1 MITPGKP
8 VLGIV
13 GWRGMVGSVLLERMI
28 AEGDFEGADVCFFS
42 TSQVG
47 VLGPEIP
54 GRGATQLLDAHSV
67 DELAKCDVII
77 SAQGGDYTKQV
88 YPALRSRDW
97 RGYWIDAASALRMSD
112 ESCIILDPVNRNVI
126 DRALKSGIRTFVGGN
141 CTVSLLLMA
150 LAPLFKENIVE
161 WVSATTYQAASGAGA
176 RQMEELLRQSMRC
189 TESLQGEFTALEAEQ
204 RVRNAMRDSALPV
217 AALGAPLA
225 FSVLPFIDTPMDDGR
240 SREEWKGEVEL
251 NRILDLKQRVAV
263 DGVCVRVPVLRSHSQ
278 AFLLKLKKECALEE
292 VNALLRDWNEWIDV
306 VPNDKPDTVAR
317 LTPCAVSGTLTV
329 AVGRLRH
336 TQFGRDY
343 ISGFTVGDQL
353 LWGAAEP
360 LRRMWRILAMDSLS
374 I

>member
-1 MITPGKP
+1 MITPGEA

-28 AEGDFEGADVCFFS
+28 SEGDFEGADVRFFS

-54 GRGATQLLDAHSV
+54 GREKGQLLDAYSL
-67 DELAKCDVII
+67 DELAKCAVVM

-88 YPALRSRDW
+88 YPALRAQGW
-97 RGYWIDAASALRMSD
+97 GGYWIDAASALRMSD
-112 ESCIILDPVNRNVI
+112 ESCIILDPVNRDVI
-126 DRALKSGIRTFVGGN
+126 DRALQSGIRTFVGGN

-150 LAPLFKENIVE
+150 LAPLFKANIVE
-161 WVSATTYQAASGAGA
+161 WVSSMTYQAASGAGA

-189 TESLQGEFTALEAEQ
+189 TEALQGEFTALEAEQ
-204 RVRNAMRDSALPV
+204 QVRNAMRDATLPLT
-217 AALGAPLA
+217 ALGAPLA
-225 FSVLPFIDTPMDDGR
+225 FSVLPFIDIPMEDGR

-251 NRILDLKQRVAV
+251 NRILDLEQRVAV

-278 AFLLKLKKECALEE
+278 AFLLKLKKECDLEE
-292 VNALLRDWNEWIDV
+292 VNALLQNWNEWIDV
-306 VPNDKPDTVAR
+306 VPNDKPNTMER

-360 LRRMWRILAMDSLS
+360 LRRIWRILVRG
-374 I
+374 